1 MVRQHVF
8 EDTPAVIAFDMSQHK
23 ISLLE
28 SVVITTVKGDSMTYN
43 LRGVIYYYLD
53 NHFTS
58 RFISESG
65 RVWFHDGISTG
76 RQMVPEGS
84 VGDTDLGTCQSR
96 IAICAVYVIAC

>member
-1 MVRQHVF
+1 
-8 EDTPAVIAFDMSQHK
+8 MSQHK

-28 SVVITTVKGDSMTYN
+28 SVVITMVKGDNMTYN
-43 LRGVIYYYLD
+43 LRGVIYYLD

-58 RFISESG
+58 RFISESC
-65 RVWFHDGISTG
+65 RVWFHNGISTG

-84 VGDTDLGTCQSR
+84 IGDTDLWTCQSR